1 MKEQK
6 KAKEEEAPLH
16 EREGEHLR
24 DEDVHEQDG
33 GHLRDEDD
41 CQLLREVHRHCRQ
54 AKSCPHFVPAA
65 APNHILFS
73 AKASLEEIL
82 SEEQ

>member
-1 MKEQK
+1 MVKE
-6 KAKEEEAPLH
+6 KEILLH
-16 EREGEHLR
+16 EPVGGDLR
-24 DEDVHEQDG
+24 DEDGHERDG

-41 CQLLREVHRHCRQ
+41 YQFLREVHRHCRQ
-54 AKSCPHFVPAA
+54 AESCPHFVPAA
-65 APNHILFS
+65 APNHVLFS

>member
-1 MKEQK
+1 MV
-6 KAKEEEAPLH
+6 
-16 EREGEHLR
+16 RETKVLLAELEGGDLR
-24 DEDVHEQDG
+24 DEDGHERDG

>member
-1 MKEQK
+1 MVR
-6 KAKEEEAPLH
+6 
-16 EREGEHLR
+16 ERKVLLAELEGGDLR
-24 DEDVHEQDG
+24 DEDGHERDG

>member
-1 MKEQK
+1 MVREK
-6 KAKEEEAPLH
+6 KVLLAEL
-16 EREGEHLR
+16 EGGDLR
-24 DEDVHEQDG
+24 DEDGHERDG